1 MRGARCGTSR
11 DREAAAADQ
20 AAAARAASAFPVCV
34 AGRLPRRRFEACS
47 VFTRV
52 AARAVRC
59 PPEEVFSPDA
69 SGHSSPPDPSGVLP
83 AGARAAGWGSNPPN
97 RGTFGQGTHTNPAER
112 AIRPIAVARSFC
124 PPSSSACEHWKLVFG
139 IGSTRTGCSS
149 GRGGHP
155 SVAQVGGPDLVRS
168 ARHDLL
174 GGKDALLDEPADAMV
189 RDAEQSRGFRHG
201 EPLAVLL
208 GGAEGTN
215 PVHPAQRADAVRG
228 PRLWCL

>member
-112 AIRPIAVARSFC
+112 WKIKVSGASEVLQPARLADRVKRSTEVLETL
-124 PPSSSACEHWKLVFG
+124 PS
-139 IGSTRTGCSS
+139 T
-149 GRGGHP
+149 
-155 SVAQVGGPDLVRS
+155 
-168 ARHDLL
+168 
-174 GGKDALLDEPADAMV
+174 
-189 RDAEQSRGFRHG
+189 
-201 EPLAVLL
+201 
-208 GGAEGTN
+208 
-215 PVHPAQRADAVRG
+215 
-228 PRLWCL
+228 

>member
-97 RGTFGQGTHTNPAER
+97 RGTFGQGTHTNTVER

-124 PPSSSACEHWKLVFG
+124 PPSSRVWKHWDLVCG
-139 IGSTRTGCSS
+139 ADAMRATPAHQ
-149 GRGGHP
+149 RGGDP
-155 SVAQVGGPDLVRS
+155 LVGEVGGPDLVGRS
-168 ARHDLL
+168 GHHLL
-174 GGKDALLDEPADAMV
+174 GAPDPAPD
-189 RDAEQSRGFRHG
+189 
-201 EPLAVLL
+201 
-208 GGAEGTN
+208 
-215 PVHPAQRADAVRG
+215 
-228 PRLWCL
+228 